1 MSAPTC
7 QHCAAAAQGP
17 HYVFQRAC
25 RSCCARDIATGPHF
39 HRSRSEGKQVK
50 EYRAQL
56 AHYGV
61 THEQV
66 LNAHQERA
74 TA

>member
-1 MSAPTC
+1 MSCP
-7 QHCAAAAQGP
+7 HCAAAAAGP

-25 RSCCARDIATGPHF
+25 KGCCARDIATGPHF
-39 HRSRSEGKQVK
+39 HRSRADGKQVK

-66 LNAHQERA
+66 LAAHVA
-74 TA
+74 TSEGAPS